1 MHIIEE
7 TSHQEKK
14 NLKIILEKNIDSF
27 GINKIYVQKFLIK
40 LWENPKLIFI
50 ILKNADLKELKEIL
64 APFIVDN
71 FYNNYLS
78 GN

>member
-40 LWENPKLIFI
+40 LWEN
-50 ILKNADLKELKEIL
+50 ILEKNEEVTI
-64 APFIVDN
+64 N
-71 FYNNYLS
+71 
-78 GN
+78 